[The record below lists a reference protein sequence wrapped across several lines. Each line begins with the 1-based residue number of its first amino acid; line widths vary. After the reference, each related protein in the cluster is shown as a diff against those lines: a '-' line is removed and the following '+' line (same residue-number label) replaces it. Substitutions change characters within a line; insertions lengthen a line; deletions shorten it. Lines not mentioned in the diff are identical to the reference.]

1 MRHDVFPGGG
11 RLKFPVVETVQ
22 KHLCQ
27 VVHGLPVLLGQMA
40 KLVQD
45 KVGYTFG
52 DAGLLE
58 GRVSLKEKIPLWRL
72 LMLIT

>member
-11 RLKFPVVETVQ
+11 RLQFPVVETVQ
-22 KHLCQ
+22 EHLGQ
-27 VVHGLPVLLGQMA
+27 VVHGLPVLLGQVA

-45 KVGYTFG
+45 KVGDTFG

-58 GRVSLKEKIPLWRL
+58 GRVALKETMPL
-72 LMLIT
+72 